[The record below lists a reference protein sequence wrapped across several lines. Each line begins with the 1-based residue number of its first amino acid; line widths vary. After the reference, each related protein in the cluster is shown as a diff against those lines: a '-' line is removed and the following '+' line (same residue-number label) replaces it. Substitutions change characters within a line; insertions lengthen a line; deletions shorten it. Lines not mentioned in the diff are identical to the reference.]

1 MPPAR
6 PPKKENPFNKFEE
19 DKDDSMQIME
29 KQPLPLEQMFEERA
43 IGGNMGQGGANIQG
57 DNMDAFLNQ
66 HEK

>member
-1 MPPAR
+1 
-6 PPKKENPFNKFEE
+6 
-19 DKDDSMQIME
+19 MQIME